1 MATGTGIPNV
11 QDGVAGCEVMHPT
24 SVRVVIWDLQRM
36 DAYKADKSLSK
47 KLECSKYCV
56 LWEESATFAILQ

>member
-1 MATGTGIPNV
+1 
-11 QDGVAGCEVMHPT
+11 
-24 SVRVVIWDLQRM
+24 M